1 MPLPPLTFDEV
12 RQVDRDA
19 IEQLGIPG
27 LLLMENAA
35 RGACQVIHR
44 LGPFRRIVIVAGPGN
59 NGGDGLAIARLL
71 AADSIPSETLLIRG
85 GKNLSADAASNH
97 SFLLR
102 SGIPL
107 TDGSAQDV
115 GTLFQGLTPQDLIVD
130 AILGTGIRGV
140 VASPFSD
147 VIYSVNQ
154 SSANVLAV
162 DLPSGM
168 NGDTGLPC
176 GICVQA
182 DHTVTFVAE
191 KTGFQ
196 KPEARQLT
204 GPVTVCPI
212 GLPQAWLAQWYDQLT
227 KSKQR
232 STDDDRR

>member
-71 AADSIPSETLLIRG
+71 AADHLSSEVLLVRAGKSLSSDAQSNLRFLNATEIP
-85 GKNLSADAASNH
+85 
-97 SFLLR
+97 
-102 SGIPL
+102 
-107 TDGSAQDV
+107 V
-115 GTLFQGLTPQDLIVD
+115 VD
-130 AILGTGIRGV
+130 AGPDDVAQTLRDLSSEDLVIDALLGTGIRGV
-140 VASPFSD
+140 VASPFD
-147 VIYSVNQ
+147 NVIRTINNC
-154 SSANVLAV
+154 SAQVLAI

-168 NGDTGLPC
+168 NGDTGQPC

-182 DHTVTFVAE
+182 DSTVTFVAE
-191 KTGFQ
+191 KTGFRTE
-196 KPEARQLT
+196 EARQFT
-204 GPVTVCPI
+204 GPVTVCHI
-212 GLPQAWLAQWYDQLT
+212 GLPQQWLKKWYEAAVSD
-227 KSKQR
+227 R
-232 STDDDRR
+232 S

>member
-85 GKNLSADAASNH
+85 GKNLSVDAAANH
-97 SFLLR
+97 SFLIR
-102 SGIPL
+102 SGMPL
-107 TDGSAQDV
+107 IDGSAPEAV
-115 GTLFQGLTPQDLIVD
+115 PLLAGLSPQDLIVD

-147 VIYSVNQ
+147 VIHSINQ
-154 SSANVLAV
+154 SSANVLAI

-196 KPEARQLT
+196 NPDARQLT

-212 GLPQAWLAQWYDQLT
+212 GLPQTWLRQWYDQLT
-227 KSKQR
+227 KSKQPG
-232 STDDDRR
+232 TDDDRR